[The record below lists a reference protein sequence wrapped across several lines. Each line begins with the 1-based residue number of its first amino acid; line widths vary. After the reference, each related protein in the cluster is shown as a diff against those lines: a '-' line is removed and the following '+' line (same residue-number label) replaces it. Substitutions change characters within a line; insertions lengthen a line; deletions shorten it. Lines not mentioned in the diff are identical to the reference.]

1 MKKHIAEELPARRHP
16 QAKMSE
22 KPSGGGGD
30 DKKPSGDTSG
40 GGDKSTENKVSQAAS
55 DIRYR
60 ARRENIT
67 LQQAYS
73 QYMQNTNMSEMEKRM
88 VRDKLFGKGENQSED
103 YDVKNF
109 ASNTMAKVLSKVFVE
124 NTKEDVNILD
134 DEYIARLKEEMEGG
148 TADRRKYKVKV
159 RDPKNNVEYV
169 RRADRSKISRLRDKG
184 LDVEH
189 TGYGKEYEG
198 ERGKKA
204 KKDYDGD
211 GKVESS
217 SKEHAGVVHNAI
229 QRSRGGTPDGK
240 DTRKEEYF
248 NELTQPSSVGSREK
262 NASKID
268 VLPAGARNKVKV
280 NPEMGSNKKLMA
292 HNELSGEVI
301 YESAY
306 SKFLNNVSTLREEAK
321 SVNQRRLFG
330 LALSVL
336 RGDTPKSEV
345 SEEVMKIVETMSE
358 TEIRKFAK
366 TKESGL
372 PVQKEEKECERC
384 GKCSCECG
392 DMRGEYARRNV
403 LKNKLR
409 SMGMK
414 NPIMVSTDM
423 MGGKKVDE
431 QTIRQGTDA
440 TGKDVGGPGS
450 KYEKEDGKGADLRGK
465 AREKYWN
472 RWQSKTGVKG
482 A

>member
-22 KPSGGGGD
+22 KPSQGE
-30 DKKPSGDTSG
+30 DKNKPSGDSS

-88 VRDKLFGKGENQSED
+88 VRDKLFGKGETQSED
-103 YDVKNF
+103 YDIKNF
-109 ASNTMAKVLSKVFVE
+109 ASNTMAKVLSKVFLE
-124 NTKEDVNILD
+124 KTDSNILD
-134 DEYIARLKEEMEGG
+134 DEYIKKLKEEMEEGSAEG
-148 TADRRKYKVKV
+148 RKYKVRV
-159 RDPKNNVEYV
+159 RDPKNEVTYT

-189 TGYGKEYEG
+189 TGYGDEYEG
-198 ERGKKA
+198 KKEKKSKRA

-211 GKVESS
+211 GKKESS

-229 QRSRGGTPDGK
+229 QRATGGKPDGQ
-240 DTRKEEYF
+240 DTRKEDYVI
-248 NELTQPSSVGSREK
+248 ELTQPSSVGSKEM
-262 NASKID
+262 NTNKID
-268 VLPAGARNKVKV
+268 ILPNGVKNSVKV
-280 NPEMGSNKKLMA
+280 NPEIESNKKLMA
-292 HNELSGEVI
+292 HNELYGGVI

-306 SKFLNNVSTLREEAK
+306 SKFLKNVSNLREEAK

-358 TEIRKFAK
+358 TEIKKFAG
-366 TKESGL
+366 TKEKGL
-372 PVQKEEKECERC
+372 PVQKESKECPKC

-392 DMRGEYARRNV
+392 DMRDQYAKRNV

-414 NPIMVSTDM
+414 NPILMSDM
-423 MGGKKVDE
+423 MD
-431 QTIRQGTDA
+431 
-440 TGKDVGGPGS
+440 S
-450 KYEKEDGKGADLRGK
+450 K
-465 AREKYWN
+465 
-472 RWQSKTGVKG
+472 
-482 A
+482 